1 MSKKKVN
8 SSLTSF
14 EGKVFPL
21 ADKKRLQRGKRDKNF
36 VINSFVPFNKIF
48 LTFITKIT
56 KKEHFY
62 NNVLPLLHLKAPFK
76 L

>member
-21 ADKKRLQRGKRDKNF
+21 ADKKRLQRGKREKNF

-48 LTFITKIT
+48 LTFYNQNN
-56 KKEHFY
+56 KKRTF
-62 NNVLPLLHLKAPFK
+62 LQ
-76 L
+76 